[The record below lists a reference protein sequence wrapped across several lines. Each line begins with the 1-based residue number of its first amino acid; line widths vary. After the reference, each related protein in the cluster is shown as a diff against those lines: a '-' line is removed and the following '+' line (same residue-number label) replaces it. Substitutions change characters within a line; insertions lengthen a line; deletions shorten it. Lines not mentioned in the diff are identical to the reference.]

1 MEHYYAPQISDKNQL
16 FELNEEESYHIIN
29 VMRYKIG
36 SNLKLVDGKGNNYTV
51 ELFQIKNKKCILNI
65 IKKSTLKTQKPFIHI
80 AISPTKKN
88 DRFEWFLEKST
99 ELGVSRITPIICD
112 RTIRKKINHER
123 AKKIIISSFKQSKR
137 RFIPSIDDITNLKEI
152 RIKSSNNFIACCQD
166 ILKIN
171 LDLIPKNKKYYLF
184 FIGPE
189 GDFTKSELNW
199 ALTNNIKPL
208 SLGENRLRTET
219 AGIMAVNFVN
229 LFNN

>member
-112 RTIRKKINHER
+112 RTIRKKINYER

-137 RFIPSIDDITNLKEI
+137 RFIPLIDDITNLKEV
-152 RIKSSNNFIACCQD
+152 RIKSSNSFIACCQD

-171 LDLIPKNKKYYLF
+171 LDLIPKKKKYYMF

-189 GDFTKSELNW
+189 GDFTDSELNW

>member
-1 MEHYYAPQISDKNQL
+1 MEHYYAPQISDKNKL

-29 VMRYKIG
+29 VMRYRIG

-65 IKKSTLKTQKPFIHI
+65 TKKSTLKTQKPFIHI

-112 RTIRKKINHER
+112 RTIRKKINYER

-137 RFIPSIDDITNLKEI
+137 RFIPLIDDITNLKEV
-152 RIKSSNNFIACCQD
+152 RIKSSNSFIACCQD

>member
-1 MEHYYAPQISDKNQL
+1 MEHYYAPHISDKNQL
-16 FELNEEESYHIIN
+16 FELNEEESYHIVN

-36 SNLKLVDGKGNNYTV
+36 SNLKIVDGKGNNYIV
-51 ELFQIKNKKCILNI
+51 ELYQIKNKKCIVNI
-65 IKKSTLKTQKPFIHI
+65 IKKITSKPQKPFIHV
-80 AISPTKKN
+80 AISPTRKN

-112 RTIRKKINHER
+112 RTIRKKIKFER

-137 RFIPSIDDITNLKEI
+137 KFIPLIDNITNFKEVRTI
-152 RIKSSNNFIACCQD
+152 SKNSFIACCQN

-171 LDLIPKNKKYYLF
+171 LNVIPKNEKYYQF

-189 GDFTKSELNW
+189 GDFTESELNW
-199 ALTNNIKPL
+199 ALINNIKPL

-219 AGIMAVNFVN
+219 AGIMAVNFIN
-229 LFNN
+229 LINN

>member
-1 MEHYYAPQISDKNQL
+1 MEHFYTPHISDENQL
-16 FELNEEESYHIIN
+16 IELDVEESYHIVN

-51 ELFQIKNKKCILNI
+51 ELCQIKNKKCIVNI
-65 IKKSTLKTQKPFIHI
+65 IKKSTSKPQKPFIHI
-80 AISPTKKN
+80 AISPTRKN
-88 DRFEWFLEKST
+88 ERFEWFLEKST

-112 RTIRKKINHER
+112 RTIRKKIKYER

-137 RFIPSIDDITNLKEI
+137 KFIPLIDDIINLKEVK
-152 RIKSSNNFIACCQD
+152 IKSSNSFIACCQN

-171 LDLIPKNKKYYLF
+171 LDIIPNNKNYYQF

-189 GDFTKSELNW
+189 GDFTESELNW

-219 AGIMAVNFVN
+219 AGIMTVNFIN

>member
-1 MEHYYAPQISDKNQL
+1 MEHYYAPKISDKNQL

-29 VMRYKIG
+29 VMRHKIG

-51 ELFQIKNKKCILNI
+51 ELSQIKNKKCILNI
-65 IKKSTLKTQKPFIHI
+65 IKKSTLKSQKPFIHI

-112 RTIRKKINHER
+112 RTIRKKINYER

-137 RFIPSIDDITNLKEI
+137 RFIPLIDDITNLKEI

-219 AGIMAVNFVN
+219 AGIMTVNFIN

>member
-1 MEHYYAPQISDKNQL
+1 MEHYYAPQITDKNQL
-16 FELNEEESYHIIN
+16 FELNEEESYHIVN

-36 SNLKLVDGKGNNYTV
+36 SNLIIVDGKGNNYTV
-51 ELFQIKNKKCILNI
+51 ELYQIKNKKCIVNI
-65 IKKSTLKTQKPFIHI
+65 IKKFTSKPQKPFIHV
-80 AISPTKKN
+80 AISPTRKN

-112 RTIRKKINHER
+112 RTIRKKIKYER

-137 RFIPSIDDITNLKEI
+137 KFIPLIDDITNFKEV
-152 RIKSSNNFIACCQD
+152 RTKSSNSFIACCQN

-171 LDLIPKNKKYYLF
+171 LDIIPKNKKYYQF

-189 GDFTKSELNW
+189 GDFTESELNW
-199 ALTNNIKPL
+199 AITNNIKPL

-219 AGIMAVNFVN
+219 AGIMAVNFINLVN
-229 LFNN
+229 N